1 MYLVIKRI
9 VDLVF
14 ATMALLFLSPIFF
27 LVILILKLTGEGEVF
42 YLQLRPGL
50 HGKVFKLIKFATM
63 MKNSSSI
70 GTGNVTIK
78 NDPRVLPFGMFL
90 RKTKINE
97 IPQLLNIFK
106 GDMSFVGPRPLP
118 IKNFEIYTYEAQKI
132 IERMKPGLTG
142 VGSVVFRNEEE
153 IIDKL
158 GMPLE
163 KSLKEVIMPYKA
175 KLEEWY
181 YENQSITMY
190 FKIIFITAWI
200 VVFPESKI
208 INFLIPDI
216 PGNIKIDSLQQTQN

>member
-1 MYLVIKRI
+1 
-9 VDLVF
+9 
-14 ATMALLFLSPIFF
+14 MALLFLSPIFF